1 MKKPNTL
8 SQTAI
13 KTTLVLC
20 AAFYASF
27 AAAKDWQF
35 DVYLDKSKMGQHT
48 FSLND
53 ANALTSTAKFNVK
66 VLFVNAYS
74 YDHKA
79 TEKWNGDCLA
89 NLTAHTVENKVT
101 TDVKG
106 KLSDGAF
113 VVENGVDK
121 QTLAACSMTFAYWN
135 PKILTQTKLLNP
147 QNAELLDTT
156 VTKLAAETITVKGA
170 PIEANHYKLTG
181 SLKGKVKLNIEL
193 WYNVTGNDWVAL
205 KSITPEGY
213 TVNYKLR

>member
-1 MKKPNTL
+1 MKNPHTL
-8 SQTAI
+8 TQAAI
-13 KTTLVLC
+13 KTSLVLC

-53 ANALTSTAKFNVK
+53 VNELTSTAKFNVK

-89 NLTAHTVENKVT
+89 SLTAHTVENKVT

-113 VVENGVDK
+113 VVENGADK

-181 SLKGKVKLNIEL
+181 SLKGKAKLNIDL
-193 WYNVTGNDWVAL
+193 WYSVAGNDWVAL